1 MKVSFERRIFEGL
14 NFLFMLS
21 LCGIIILPFVH
32 IIAVSLSHGQA
43 VSRMEVGL
51 WPINMTWKAY
61 EKMVVNKT
69 FIRSFLNTIGVTVVY
84 TSMAIVVCVMSAFV
98 FSKEF
103 YGKKVLNYYFVI
115 TMYFSGGLIPTY
127 IWVAKYLKLYNSFWV
142 LIIPG
147 LVSVFYIIVVR
158 TQIQQ
163 IPISL
168 TEAAII
174 DGATQFQVLF
184 KVIIPSIKPTI
195 AAISMFL
202 ILGKWNGWFDVLVYI
217 RDKEKWML
225 QYYLREVVFTADMAK
240 ELQDMAQVHIDGTS
254 SGASAENLK
263 MAAIMLVALPVLSV
277 YPFVQKYFVKG
288 MLAGS
293 VKG

>member
-1 MKVSFERRIFEGL
+1 MKVTVEKRIFDVL

-21 LCGIIILPFVH
+21 LCAVIVLPFVH

-43 VSRMEVGL
+43 VTRMEVGL
-51 WPINMTWKAY
+51 WPVSPTWSAY
-61 EKMVVNKT
+61 EKMVINRT
-69 FIRSFLNTIGVTVVY
+69 FIRSFINTIVVTIVY
-84 TSMAIVVCVMSAFV
+84 TSAAIVICVMSAFV

-103 YGKKVLNYYFVI
+103 FGKKVLNYYFVI

-127 IWVAKYLKLYNSFWV
+127 IWVARYLKLYNSYWV
-142 LIIPG
+142 LVIPG

-174 DGATQFQVLF
+174 DGATQAQVLF

-202 ILGKWNGWFDVLVYI
+202 ILGKWNGWFDVLV
-217 RDKEKWML
+217 
-225 QYYLREVVFTADMAK
+225 
-240 ELQDMAQVHIDGTS
+240 
-254 SGASAENLK
+254 
-263 MAAIMLVALPVLSV
+263 
-277 YPFVQKYFVKG
+277 
-288 MLAGS
+288 
-293 VKG
+293 